1 MKFTKS
7 IIASA
12 CASALLVTFAGS
24 AAAKMTAAEADA
36 LGKTL
41 TPVGGEMAG
50 NKEGTIPAYDGGL
63 KAPPAG
69 WDHSKGYADPFAS
82 EKPKFVINAANAEQ
96 YKANLPAGALAML
109 KKYPTFNMPVY
120 PTHRTAAIPKE
131 VTDETKK
138 VAMNTEVNKGVG
150 VSGLGAAY
158 YPFPIPHNGIEAIFN
173 ATNRFIGGGLE
184 RPGNT
189 FPVRASGDYFKISAT
204 ERRVYSPNMD
214 KQEPNRRFSFLA
226 WFQGPATLV
235 GTVFL
240 VHEPSDLS
248 IAERS
253 AWIYNAGQRRVR
265 RAPDLAY
272 DAVNDGTEGLRF
284 SDQYDAYNGAP
295 DRFDWKL
302 IGKKEMY
309 VPYNTYKIGQKNV
322 KYDQIIAKNHANP
335 EFMRYELHRM
345 WVVEATLKAGQK
357 HSYGKR
363 TFLLD
368 EDSWNVLWEDAYD
381 TRGDLWRVGVHGF
394 VQYYDAGVPWTRFTT
409 FHDLTNG
416 AYLLGGLDNDLK
428 SLPQFNLK
436 GKSDDFTPDALRRAG
451 TK

>member
-1 MKFTKS
+1 MKLNKS
-7 IIASA
+7 VIASV
-12 CASALLVTFAGS
+12 CATAFMAMTAGS
-24 AAAKMTAAEADA
+24 ALAKMTAAEADH
-36 LGKTL
+36 LGKDL

-69 WDHSKGYADPFAS
+69 WDASKGYADPFAS
-82 EKPKFVINAANAEQ
+82 EKPKFIINAANAEQ
-96 YKANLPAGALAML
+96 YKANLTPGALAML

-138 VAMNTEVNKGVG
+138 AAMNTEVNKGIG
-150 VSGLGAAY
+150 VTNLGAAY

-184 RPGNT
+184 RPGNS
-189 FPVRASGDYFKISAT
+189 FPVRASGDYFKITAT

-214 KQEPNRRFSFLA
+214 KQEENRRFSFLA
-226 WFQGPATLV
+226 WFQAPATLV

-240 VHEPSDLS
+240 VHEPIDLS
-248 IAERS
+248 KAERS

-284 SDQYDAYNGAP
+284 TDQYDGYNGAP

-302 IGKKEMY
+302 VGKKEMY
-309 VPYNTYKIGQKNV
+309 VPYNAYKIGAKTV
-322 KYDQIIAKNHANP
+322 KYDQMLTKNHLNP
-335 EFMRYELHRM
+335 ELTRYELHRV

-368 EDSWNVLWEDAYD
+368 EDSWVVLWEDAYD
-381 TRGDLWRVGVHGF
+381 SRGDLWRVGVHGF
-394 VQYYDAGVPWTRFTT
+394 QQFYDAGVPWVRYTC

-416 AYLLGGLDNDLK
+416 AYLLGGVDNDIK
-428 SLPQFNLK
+428 GNPKFNLK

>member
-1 MKFTKS
+1 MKFTKTLV
-7 IIASA
+7 ASA
-12 CASALLVTFAGS
+12 CATAFLALSIGS
-24 AAAKMTAAEADA
+24 ASAKITAAEAET

-50 NKEGTIPAYDGGL
+50 NKDGTIPTYTGGL
-63 KAPPAG
+63 TAPPAG
-69 WDHSKGYADPFAS
+69 WDKSKGYADPFAN
-82 EKPKFVINAANAEQ
+82 EKPKFTINAANAEQ
-96 YKANLPAGALAML
+96 YKANLPAGALAMM
-109 KKYPTFNMPVY
+109 KKYSTFTVPVY

-131 VTDETKK
+131 ITDETKK
-138 VAMNTEVNKGVG
+138 AALVTEVNKGVG
-150 VSGLGAAY
+150 VANLGAAY
-158 YPFPIPHNGIEAIFN
+158 YPFPIPKNGLEAIFN
-173 ATNRFIGGGLE
+173 ATHRFIGGGLE
-184 RPGNT
+184 RPAVS

-204 ERRVYSPNMD
+204 ERRIYSPNLD
-214 KQEPNRRFSFLA
+214 VQVPNRRFSFLA

-240 VHEPSDLS
+240 VHEPADQSKE
-248 IAERS
+248 ERA

-284 SDQYDAYNGAP
+284 TDQYDGYNGAP
-295 DRFDWKL
+295 DRYDWKL
-302 IGKKEMY
+302 VGKKEMY
-309 VPYNTYKIGQKNV
+309 MPYNAYKIGNKAV
-322 KYDQIIAKNHANP
+322 KYEQVLTKNHINP
-335 EFMRYELHRM
+335 DFTRYELHRT

-363 TFLLD
+363 TFYLD
-368 EDSWNVLWEDAYD
+368 EDSWMVLWEDAYD

-394 VQYYDAGVPWTRFTT
+394 MQYYDAGVPWTRYTT

-416 AYLLGGLDNDLK
+416 AYLFAGLDNDIK
-428 SLPQFNLK
+428 GLPQFNLK
-436 GKSDDFTPDALRRAG
+436 GKSADFTPDALRRAG